1 MHPTERLER
10 GRPLVHQLLRAL
22 TGASLIAFTGVIGVG
37 MLSAVAI
44 KLQVVTPAA
53 LLCEAKS
60 WLNQKCGPRQESTE
74 VETAAEV
81 VAVPTTEQPV
91 EGSPQLTGAEQ
102 SREISAVA
110 LPQEKSAAGETQ
122 YNVASAQTEVFGSG
136 AFVGE
141 KSTASSLDQPEQPLA
156 TEKADATSKRASARP
171 ARQETVR
178 RPQAKR
184 NDPRRSNVVARD
196 TLHDVPVNISDG
208 IQRRIDIRPT
218 SLQDVYY
225 YSARR

>member
-1 MHPTERLER
+1 M
-10 GRPLVHQLLRAL
+10 
-22 TGASLIAFTGVIGVG
+22 
-37 MLSAVAI
+37 
-44 KLQVVTPAA
+44 
-53 LLCEAKS
+53 
-60 WLNQKCGPRQESTE
+60 
-74 VETAAEV
+74 ETAAEV

-91 EGSPQLTGAEQ
+91 EGSPQLIGAEQ

-141 KSTASSLDQPEQPLA
+141 KSTASSLQPLA
-156 TEKADATSKRASARP
+156 TEKAGATSKRASARP
-171 ARQETVR
+171 TRQETVR

-208 IQRRIDIRPT
+208 MQRRIDIRPT